1 MKHLQTL
8 AGLSAAFALTG
19 MAFAGDGGSAATLSE
34 FRLDMPGADTEEYV
48 ELAGTPGTSL
58 DGLSFVII
66 GDGTGG
72 SGVVETAVDLTGQ
85 VINAN
90 GFFVL
95 AKSTFTLGVADLV
108 DDSMS
113 FENSD
118 NVTYMLVAGFGN
130 AVGDD
135 LDTDDSGD
143 LESLV
148 GSVVDSLSII
158 ENTDVPASGE
168 FYYGSQEIGP
178 DGTFVPG
185 AGRLCPALGGW
196 VISGFDPAAGDDTPG
211 AANYC
216 PIPGDTC
223 ADAIAIGVGATAF
236 DTTGLSDSG
245 FHDGSC
251 VSRDGFTDIWYV
263 FTAATDGDH
272 VIDTCGADIDTVLRV
287 FDSADC
293 ATAVCLAG
301 NDDACNMSTG
311 AGFAS
316 SLTATL
322 VAGQSYLIQMEGWGS
337 SDIGAGTLTIAEP
350 AVPGDLCADAIP
362 VAAGATAFDTT
373 GLSDSGFHDG
383 SCVGRD
389 GFTDIWYVFTAGI
402 SGDHV
407 LDTCGADIDTVLRI
421 FDGADCATAV
431 CLAGNDDACNM
442 STGAGFASSL
452 TATLVAGQSYLI
464 QIEGWGSSDIGAGT
478 LTITEPSLDTG
489 DDCGQALPAVVGA
502 NAFDTTGLI
511 DSGFHDGSC
520 VSRDGFTDIWFVYTA
535 GIDGDHVLDTC
546 GADIDTVLRIFDSA
560 DCATAVCLAG
570 NDDAC
575 AMSTGAGFASSL
587 TATLVAG
594 QSYLIQIEG
603 WGSSDIGAGTLTITE
618 PSACDGNDDLFTQI
632 FSNGDCANASPLTNG
647 YYTGLTVCQDRLD
660 FYTFAVANGAT
671 LDAQIQF
678 DQATADLD
686 MFLYD
691 AATCNSDPADPGC
704 SGSLACG
711 YSASSN
717 ETISWTNTTGADAV
731 VTLRVNIW
739 ANNSADIATYDMSIS
754 GIAASSVS
762 VVCTPPNANSTGGA
776 VTIGASNSGFF
787 TSGGAPLTWLNATGG
802 PDGEFGYFLVS
813 ATYAEPGVSVA
824 DGLLCLTGGIG
835 RYNAEAGNAN
845 SLRNSTGTFVAS
857 ATGGLSVFQCAN
869 GLTIGGD
876 ATGFNVPDQ
885 LPWIAGSSIPAPN
898 IQPGDSFTFQMWYRD
913 GASSNFSDAVSV
925 QF

>member
-1 MKHLQTL
+1 MKSTILPFLLICAGQAAAQTIEPV
-8 AGLSAAFALTG
+8 AYESFDYTVGLG
-19 MAFAGDGGSAATLSE
+19 IGNGNGFAGSGWLTEWWSGNNGDHGIITTPGFDAVGHKLTTNIE
-34 FRLDMPGADTEEYV
+34 NQGTFRLPVASTHPDIAADGTNFGSGDGVMWIRFQAQREDPLGDVYGGFSLFTQFGAEHIFIGMPGGAEAWGMEVPGVGVFTVPGSSPDTMAQLVVKLTFTSSGETADLWVDPVDAYPTT
-48 ELAGTPGTSL
+48 TPDATAALPDFTWNEVRFQSGVPS
-58 DGLSFVII
+58 
-66 GDGTGG
+66 TGG
-72 SGVVETAVDLTGQ
+72 VTGFSFDNL
-85 VINAN
+85 VIE
-90 GFFVL
+90 
-95 AKSTFTLGVADLV
+95 K
-108 DDSMS
+108 
-113 FENSD
+113 E
-118 NVTYMLVAGFGN
+118 
-130 AVGDD
+130 
-135 LDTDDSGD
+135 
-143 LESLV
+143 
-148 GSVVDSLSII
+148 
-158 ENTDVPASGE
+158 VPA
-168 FYYGSQEIGP
+168 
-178 DGTFVPG
+178 
-185 AGRLCPALGGW
+185 
-196 VISGFDPAAGDDTPG
+196 
-211 AANYC
+211 
-216 PIPGDTC
+216 IPGDTC
-223 ADAIAIGVGATAF
+223 ADAIAVAAGATAF

-251 VSRDGFTDIWYV
+251 VSRDGFTDIWFVY
-263 FTAATDGDH
+263 
-272 VIDTCGADIDTVLRV
+272 
-287 FDSADC
+287 
-293 ATAVCLAG
+293 
-301 NDDACNMSTG
+301 
-311 AGFAS
+311 
-316 SLTATL
+316 
-322 VAGQSYLIQMEGWGS
+322 
-337 SDIGAGTLTIAEP
+337 
-350 AVPGDLCADAIP
+350 
-362 VAAGATAFDTT
+362 
-373 GLSDSGFHDG
+373 
-383 SCVGRD
+383 
-389 GFTDIWYVFTAGI
+389 TAGI
-402 SGDHV
+402 DGDHV

-421 FDGADCATAV
+421 FDSADCATAV
-431 CLAGNDDACNM
+431 CLAGNDDACAM

-478 LTITEPSLDTG
+478 LTITEPSLDNG

-502 NAFDTTGLI
+502 NPFDTTGLS

-618 PSACDGNDDLFTQI
+618 PSACDGNDDLFTQV
-632 FSNGDCANASPLTNG
+632 FGNGDCASASPLTNG

-660 FYTFAVANGAT
+660 FYTFTVANGAT

-704 SGSLACG
+704 AGSLACG

-717 ETISWTNTTGADAV
+717 ETLSWTNTTGADAS

-739 ANNSADIATYDMSIS
+739 ANNAADIASYDMSIS

-787 TSGGAPLTWLNATGG
+787 TSGGAPVTWLNATGG

-835 RYNAEAGNAN
+835 RYNAEAGNSN
-845 SLRNSTGTFVAS
+845 GLRNSTGTFAAS

-869 GLTIGGD
+869 GLTIGGA

>member
-19 MAFAGDGGSAATLSE
+19 MAVASDGGVAATLSE

-48 ELAGTPGTSL
+48 ELAGTPGNSL

-211 AANYC
+211 TANYC

-223 ADAIAIGVGATAF
+223 ADAIA
-236 DTTGLSDSG
+236 
-245 FHDGSC
+245 
-251 VSRDGFTDIWYV
+251 
-263 FTAATDGDH
+263 
-272 VIDTCGADIDTVLRV
+272 
-287 FDSADC
+287 
-293 ATAVCLAG
+293 
-301 NDDACNMSTG
+301 
-311 AGFAS
+311 
-316 SLTATL
+316 
-322 VAGQSYLIQMEGWGS
+322 
-337 SDIGAGTLTIAEP
+337 
-350 AVPGDLCADAIP
+350 

-383 SCVGRD
+383 SCV
-389 GFTDIWYVFTAGI
+389 
-402 SGDHV
+402 
-407 LDTCGADIDTVLRI
+407 
-421 FDGADCATAV
+421 
-431 CLAGNDDACNM
+431 
-442 STGAGFASSL
+442 
-452 TATLVAGQSYLI
+452 
-464 QIEGWGSSDIGAGT
+464 
-478 LTITEPSLDTG
+478 
-489 DDCGQALPAVVGA
+489 
-502 NAFDTTGLI
+502 
-511 DSGFHDGSC
+511 
-520 VSRDGFTDIWFVYTA
+520 SRNGFTDIWFVYTA

-618 PSACDGNDDLFTQI
+618 PSACDGNDDFFTQV
-632 FSNGDCANASPLTNG
+632 FGNGDCASASPLTNG

-660 FYTFAVANGAT
+660 FYTFTVANGAT

-704 SGSLACG
+704 AGSLACG

-717 ETISWTNTTGADAV
+717 ETLSWTNTTGADLA

-739 ANNSADIATYDMSIS
+739 ANNAADIASYDMSIS

-787 TSGGAPLTWLNATGG
+787 TSGGAPVTWLNATGG

-835 RYNAEAGNAN
+835 RYNAEAGNSN
-845 SLRNSTGTFVAS
+845 GLRNSTGTFAAS

-869 GLTIGGD
+869 GLTIGGA

>member
-1 MKHLQTL
+1 MKNTILPLLLICAGQAAAQTIEPVAYESFDYTVGLGIGNGNGYAGSGWLTEWWAGNNGDHGIITTPGFDAVGHKLTTNIENQGTFRLPL
-8 AGLSAAFALTG
+8 ASTHPDIAADGTNFG
-19 MAFAGDGGSAATLSE
+19 SGDGVMWIRFQAQREDPLGDVYGGFSLFTQFGAE
-34 FRLDMPGADTEEYV
+34 HIFIGMPGGAEAWGMEVPGVGQFVVAGSSPDTMAQLV
-48 ELAGTPGTSL
+48 VKLTFTS
-58 DGLSFVII
+58 
-66 GDGTGG
+66 
-72 SGVVETAVDLTGQ
+72 SGETADLWVDPVDAYPTTTPDATASLPDFTWNEVRFQSGATSPGGVTGFSFDNL
-85 VINAN
+85 VIE
-90 GFFVL
+90 
-95 AKSTFTLGVADLV
+95 K
-108 DDSMS
+108 
-113 FENSD
+113 E
-118 NVTYMLVAGFGN
+118 
-130 AVGDD
+130 
-135 LDTDDSGD
+135 
-143 LESLV
+143 
-148 GSVVDSLSII
+148 
-158 ENTDVPASGE
+158 VPA
-168 FYYGSQEIGP
+168 
-178 DGTFVPG
+178 
-185 AGRLCPALGGW
+185 
-196 VISGFDPAAGDDTPG
+196 
-211 AANYC
+211 
-216 PIPGDTC
+216 IPGDTC

-272 VIDTCGADIDTVLRV
+272 VLDTCGADIDTVLRV

-301 NDDACNMSTG
+301 NDDACN
-311 AGFAS
+311 
-316 SLTATL
+316 
-322 VAGQSYLIQMEGWGS
+322 
-337 SDIGAGTLTIAEP
+337 
-350 AVPGDLCADAIP
+350 
-362 VAAGATAFDTT
+362 
-373 GLSDSGFHDG
+373 
-383 SCVGRD
+383 
-389 GFTDIWYVFTAGI
+389 
-402 SGDHV
+402 
-407 LDTCGADIDTVLRI
+407 
-421 FDGADCATAV
+421 
-431 CLAGNDDACNM
+431 
-442 STGAGFASSL
+442 
-452 TATLVAGQSYLI
+452 
-464 QIEGWGSSDIGAGT
+464 
-478 LTITEPSLDTG
+478 
-489 DDCGQALPAVVGA
+489 
-502 NAFDTTGLI
+502 
-511 DSGFHDGSC
+511 
-520 VSRDGFTDIWFVYTA
+520 
-535 GIDGDHVLDTC
+535 
-546 GADIDTVLRIFDSA
+546 
-560 DCATAVCLAG
+560 
-570 NDDAC
+570 
-575 AMSTGAGFASSL
+575 MSTGAGFASSL

>member
-251 VSRDGFTDIWYV
+251 VSRDGFTDIWFVY
-263 FTAATDGDH
+263 
-272 VIDTCGADIDTVLRV
+272 
-287 FDSADC
+287 
-293 ATAVCLAG
+293 
-301 NDDACNMSTG
+301 
-311 AGFAS
+311 
-316 SLTATL
+316 
-322 VAGQSYLIQMEGWGS
+322 
-337 SDIGAGTLTIAEP
+337 
-350 AVPGDLCADAIP
+350 
-362 VAAGATAFDTT
+362 
-373 GLSDSGFHDG
+373 
-383 SCVGRD
+383 
-389 GFTDIWYVFTAGI
+389 TAGI
-402 SGDHV
+402 DGDHV

-421 FDGADCATAV
+421 FDSADCATAV

-464 QIEGWGSSDIGAGT
+464 QIEGWGSGDIGAGT
-478 LTITEPSLDTG
+478 LTITEPSLDNG

-502 NAFDTTGLI
+502 NPFDTTGLN

-575 AMSTGAGFASSL
+575 NMSTGAGFASSL

-603 WGSSDIGAGTLTITE
+603 WGSGDIGAGTLTITE

-704 SGSLACG
+704 AGSLACG

-754 GIAASSVS
+754 GIASSSVS

-787 TSGGAPLTWLNATGG
+787 NASSGALLTWLNATGG

-835 RYNAEAGNAN
+835 RYNSESGNNNA
-845 SLRNSTGTFVAS
+845 LRNSTGTFVAS

>member
-322 VAGQSYLIQMEGWGS
+322 VAGQSYLIQ
-337 SDIGAGTLTIAEP
+337 
-350 AVPGDLCADAIP
+350 
-362 VAAGATAFDTT
+362 
-373 GLSDSGFHDG
+373 
-383 SCVGRD
+383 
-389 GFTDIWYVFTAGI
+389 
-402 SGDHV
+402 
-407 LDTCGADIDTVLRI
+407 
-421 FDGADCATAV
+421 
-431 CLAGNDDACNM
+431 
-442 STGAGFASSL
+442 
-452 TATLVAGQSYLI
+452 
-464 QIEGWGSSDIGAGT
+464 IEGWGSGDIGAGT
-478 LTITEPSLDTG
+478 LTITEPSLDNG

-502 NAFDTTGLI
+502 NPFDTTGLN

-575 AMSTGAGFASSL
+575 NMSTGAGFASSL

-603 WGSSDIGAGTLTITE
+603 WGSGDIGAGTLTITE
-618 PSACDGNDDLFTQI
+618 PSACDGNDDLFTQV
-632 FSNGDCANASPLTNG
+632 FSNGDCASASPLTNG

-660 FYTFAVANGAT
+660 FYTFAVADGAT

-704 SGSLACG
+704 TGSLACG

-787 TSGGAPLTWLNATGG
+787 NASSGALLTWLNATGG

>member
-223 ADAIAIGVGATAF
+223 ADAIAIGVGGTAF

-251 VSRDGFTDIWYV
+251 VGRDGFTDIWYV

-272 VIDTCGADIDTVLRV
+272 VLDTCGADIDTVLRI

-362 VAAGATAFDTT
+362 VAGGAT
-373 GLSDSGFHDG
+373 
-383 SCVGRD
+383 
-389 GFTDIWYVFTAGI
+389 
-402 SGDHV
+402 
-407 LDTCGADIDTVLRI
+407 
-421 FDGADCATAV
+421 
-431 CLAGNDDACNM
+431 
-442 STGAGFASSL
+442 
-452 TATLVAGQSYLI
+452 
-464 QIEGWGSSDIGAGT
+464 
-478 LTITEPSLDTG
+478 
-489 DDCGQALPAVVGA
+489 
-502 NAFDTTGLI
+502 AFDTTGLI

-520 VSRDGFTDIWFVYTA
+520 VGRDGFTDIWFVYTA

-869 GLTIGGD
+869 GLTIGGA